1 LKGRELNK
9 MKVCFIFTP
18 DQMVNKCFYSASIW
32 KNYSKNAVLLPSLG
46 LAYLA
51 ALLRDKGY
59 EVCLIDANILNL
71 SKEQIT
77 MKLNGINPD
86 YVLYNGI
93 TDNLLDTISWI
104 REIRNDYAKPVII
117 GGPHM
122 EIYPKETLIHECIDY
137 GVVGDGWETLPELLD
152 ALEHR
157 KDLTEVKGIVFRK
170 DGNVILTEERP
181 KRVSL
186 EDVPF
191 PARDLL
197 PNEKYDM
204 IASRARPLTIM
215 ITALGCP
222 FRCTYCCTD
231 TNLRARS
238 AEHIIAEVEECI
250 NKYGIKEI
258 EFYDETF
265 TVNKK
270 TMKRFLDLI
279 EEKDLKFNFSIRTRV
294 DCVDEELIRRM
305 AKNGCIR
312 VNFGIESGDERVL
325 KATNRNMSIDTI
337 KKSVKMANDAGILTF
352 GFFMIGLPQDT
363 KESIEKTLKLMLEL
377 DLDFMQLNKFTL
389 LPKTKMYEEYKKET
403 GEDFWRD
410 YTLGKVTLNDF
421 KRDYIQVT
429 EEELDAYLE
438 KGYKQ
443 FYYRPKYIWK
453 KLLTVKSF
461 TEFKRLASGALS
473 LFGSRG

>member
-1 LKGRELNK
+1 

-18 DQMVNKCFYSASIW
+18 EQMVNKCFYTDSIW
-32 KNYSKNAVLLPSLG
+32 KNYSKSAAMLPSLG

-59 EVCLIDANILNL
+59 DVSLIDANVLKL
-71 SKEQIT
+71 SKEDILA
-77 MKLNGINPD
+77 KLNEIKPE
-86 YVLYNGI
+86 YLLYNAI
-93 TDNLLDTISWI
+93 TDNLQGTIFWI
-104 REIRNDYAKPVII
+104 KEIRKEYEKPVII

-122 EIYPKETLIHECIDY
+122 EIYPKETLTHECLDY
-137 GVVGDGWETLPELLD
+137 GVVGDGWETLPELLEG
-152 ALEHR
+152 LEQK
-157 KDLTEVKGIVFRK
+157 KDLTEIKGLVFRK
-170 DGNVILTEERP
+170 DGEVVFTGERP
-181 KRVSL
+181 KTTSL

-204 IASRARPLTIM
+204 VASKAKPLSIM

-231 TNLRARS
+231 TKLRARS
-238 AEHIIAEVEECI
+238 AEHIVAEVEECI
-250 NKYGIKEI
+250 NRYGIKEI

-279 EEKDLKFNFSIRTRV
+279 EEKGLKFNFSIRTRV
-294 DCVDEELIRRM
+294 DCVDKDLLQRM

-312 VNFGIESGDERVL
+312 ANFGIESGDEDVL
-325 KATNRNMSIDTI
+325 RATNRNMSIDSI
-337 KKSVKMANDAGILTF
+337 RQSVKWAKDAGIMTF

-377 DLDFMQLNKFTL
+377 DLDFMQLNKFTI
-389 LPKTKMYEEYKKET
+389 LPNSEMYEEYKKET
-403 GEDFWRD
+403 GEDFWRE
-410 YTLGKVTLNDF
+410 YTLGNVTLDDF
-421 KRDYIQVT
+421 KRTYLQVT
-429 EEELDAYLE
+429 EEELDKYLE
-438 KGYKQ
+438 RGYRS
-443 FYYRPKYIWK
+443 FYYRPRLILK
-453 KLLTVKSF
+453 KLLAVRSF
-461 TEFKRLASGALS
+461 SELRILASGAFAIL
-473 LFGSRG
+473 GSRD

>member
-1 LKGRELNK
+1 
-9 MKVCFIFTP
+9 
-18 DQMVNKCFYSASIW
+18 MVNKCFYTASIW

-59 EVCLIDANILNL
+59 EVSLIDANILNL
-71 SKEQIT
+71 SKEQIID
-77 MKLNGINPD
+77 KINEIKPD
-86 YVLYNGI
+86 YVLYNAI
-93 TDNLLDTISWI
+93 TDNLHDTISWI
-104 REIRNDYAKPVII
+104 RGIRKEYDKPVII

-122 EIYPKETLIHECIDY
+122 EIYPKETLTHECIDY
-137 GVVGDGWETLPELLD
+137 GVVGDGWETLPELLN
-152 ALEHR
+152 ALEKKR
-157 KDLTEVKGIVFRK
+157 DLTAVKGLVFRK
-170 DGNVILTEERP
+170 DGEVVMTE
-181 KRVSL
+181 KRAKTVSL

-204 IASRARPLTIM
+204 IASKAKPLTIM

-238 AEHIIAEVEECI
+238 AEHIVAEVEECI

-279 EEKDLKFNFSIRTRV
+279 EEKGLKFNFSVRTRV
-294 DCVDEELIRRM
+294 DCVDEELIQRM
-305 AKNGCIR
+305 AKNGCVRI
-312 VNFGIESGDERVL
+312 NFGIESGDENVL

-337 KKSVKMANDAGILTF
+337 RKSVKLANDAGIMTF

-377 DLDFMQLNKFTL
+377 DLDFMQLNKFTM
-389 LPKTKMYEEYKKET
+389 LPHTEMYEDYKKET
-403 GEDFWRD
+403 GKDFWRE
-410 YTLGKVTLNDF
+410 YTLGKVTLDDF
-421 KRDYIQVT
+421 KRDYINIS
-429 EEELDAYLE
+429 EEELDEYLE
-438 KGYKQ
+438 RGYRQ

-453 KLLTVKSF
+453 KLIAVSSF
-461 TEFKRLASGALS
+461 REFKKLASGAIS
-473 LFGSRG
+473 LLGSRG

>member
-1 LKGRELNK
+1 MR
-9 MKVCFIFTP
+9 VCFIFTP
-18 DQMVNKCFYSASIW
+18 NQMVNKCFYTASIW

-59 EVCLIDANILNL
+59 EVSLIDANILNL
-71 SKEQIT
+71 SKEQIID
-77 MKLNGINPD
+77 KINEIKPD
-86 YVLYNGI
+86 YVLYNAI
-93 TDNLLDTISWI
+93 TDNLHDTISWI
-104 REIRNDYAKPVII
+104 RGIRKEYDKPVII

-122 EIYPKETLIHECIDY
+122 EIYPKETLTHECIDY
-137 GVVGDGWETLPELLD
+137 GVVGDGWETLPELLN
-152 ALEHR
+152 ALEKKR
-157 KDLTEVKGIVFRK
+157 DLTAVKGLVFRK
-170 DGNVILTEERP
+170 DGEVVMTE
-181 KRVSL
+181 KRAKTVSL

-204 IASRARPLTIM
+204 IASKAKPLTIM

-238 AEHIIAEVEECI
+238 AEHIVAEVEECI

-279 EEKDLKFNFSIRTRV
+279 EEKGLKFNFSVRTRV
-294 DCVDEELIRRM
+294 DCVDEELIQRM
-305 AKNGCIR
+305 AKNGCVRI
-312 VNFGIESGDERVL
+312 NFGIESGDENVL

-337 KKSVKMANDAGILTF
+337 RKSVKLANDAGIMTF

-377 DLDFMQLNKFTL
+377 DLDFMQLNKFTM
-389 LPKTKMYEEYKKET
+389 LPHTEMYEDYKKET
-403 GEDFWRD
+403 GKDFWRE
-410 YTLGKVTLNDF
+410 YTLGKVTLDDF
-421 KRDYIQVT
+421 KRDYINIS
-429 EEELDAYLE
+429 EEELDEYLE
-438 KGYKQ
+438 RGYRQ

-453 KLLTVKSF
+453 KLIAVSSF
-461 TEFKRLASGALS
+461 REFKKLASGAIS
-473 LFGSRG
+473 LLGSRG